1 MTKLRRKEEPA
12 AGDPTPQPNEAG
24 GSNGSGSD
32 SDDSQFNTSYRAAF
46 TAPGRPRKT
55 GRGTGLVS
63 DSDPDSDDAVF
74 GEQMADYDAAR
85 SDDEPEDAAPDAEDS
100 SVRTPRPTSRRVPPC
115 WSATLPCLTLEDV
128 AMLVVM
134 VVRAGVVMVNRRART
149 RRRRGR

>member
-46 TAPGRPRKT
+46 TA
-55 GRGTGLVS
+55 GLVS
-63 DSDPDSDDAVF
+63 GSDPDSDDAVF

-100 SVRTPRPTSRRVPPC
+100 SVRTPRPTSRGVPPSR
-115 WSATLPCLTLEDV
+115 SATLPCLTLEDV
-128 AMLVVM
+128 AMLVVT